1 MNNILVL
8 DKKQCFSCHSC
19 VLSCPKNAI
28 RMQESSE
35 GFLYPDVNAE
45 CVHCG
50 ICVRACPAL
59 TPLVVETE
67 NIRQSFAAWLQDDDK
82 ILQSSSG
89 GAFTGL
95 AEKVIAENGIVFG
108 AAYNDDLSVS
118 QISVDNLNDLQKLKG
133 SKYVE
138 SYTGDSFKQVKSF
151 LDTGRTV
158 LYSGTPCQIA
168 GLKSFLGTDY
178 DNLLTVDLVC
188 HGVPSRK
195 LFAKWIE
202 WLEIKTKGKIVYIGF
217 RDKDA
222 GGWSCGGKFKTKT
235 KTKTKILEASL
246 DPYYAS
252 FLRYETYRESCYTCP
267 YSSMNRPGDISI
279 GDFFEAPMLYPEI
292 RNLNTAKGISL
303 VVLNNR
309 KGMKFF
315 ESIKNQFKLLPVDE
329 FRYVP
334 VKSNLEDPSPR
345 PEFRNSVY
353 WGINEVPTEKFFS
366 RFRES
371 SATYGAIYWLKK
383 ALRMVFPQSAI
394 LLLKK
399 ILRRI

>member
-1 MNNILVL
+1 MQNNSIACL
-8 DKKQCFSCHSC
+8 DKSKCYSCHSC

-28 RMQESSE
+28 RMQETAE

-50 ICVRACPAL
+50 ICIRACPAL
-59 TPLVVETE
+59 TPPVVETE

-118 QISVDNLNDLQKLKG
+118 QISVDNLKDLQELKG

-138 SYTGDSFKQVKSF
+138 SYTGDSFKQAKLV
-151 LDTGRTV
+151 LDSGKTV

-202 WLEIKTKGKIVYIGF
+202 WLEIKVKEKIVYIGF

-235 KTKTKILEASL
+235 KTRILDAFL

-279 GDFFEAPMLYPEI
+279 GDFFEAPVLYPEI

-309 KGMKFF
+309 KAMKFF
-315 ESIKNQFKLLPVDE
+315 ESVKNQFKLLPVDE
-329 FRYVP
+329 CRYVP
-334 VKSNLEDPSPR
+334 VKGNLKNPSPR
-345 PEFRNSVY
+345 PAIRNTIYEEIDLVSAD
-353 WGINEVPTEKFFS
+353 NFFKKFQETHFL
-366 RFRES
+366 FKIE
-371 SATYGAIYWLKK
+371 YYIKK
-383 ALRMVFPQSAI
+383 VLHI
-394 LLLKK
+394 LLPKPIILFLRK
-399 ILRRI
+399 IRIK